1 MVSLSGML
9 LNIYI
14 KSVQQSMTY
23 LFSQEVTLE
32 FFQTFF
38 FLNNAFLHQFLVVCI
53 ALCESKSKSLR

>member
-14 KSVQQSMTY
+14 KSVQQSMTF
-23 LFSQEVTLE
+23 LFSQEVTLA